1 MLFENYRGLIECCWV
16 CAYLSLIF
24 IKVQQLHTVLRARQ
38 TLDILIFVKNLSD
51 AQSEIQ
57 LVLRNIVSSG

>member
-1 MLFENYRGLIECCWV
+1 MLFENYRGPTECCWV

-24 IKVQQLHTVLRARQ
+24 IKVQQLHIVLRATQ

-57 LVLRNIVSSG
+57 LVLRNIVSNG